1 MKSGKSFQNYQ
12 LEAIQNFYRKLQSRV
27 EERIT
32 LKDAIIEWFANGHA
46 EKFREEY
53 LKHQMAV
60 Q

>member
-12 LEAIQNFYRKLQSRV
+12 LEAIQSRV
-27 EERIT
+27 EEQIT

-46 EKFREEY
+46 ERFREEY
-53 LKHQMAV
+53 LKHEMAV